1 MGKRSW
7 RIAALTVAGVVVAG
21 GGAGTAY
28 AAMSSSGPAYRL
40 ATVTS
45 ADETAS
51 LLEVGTLS
59 PVQQADVAFS
69 ASGTVQRVLVR
80 AGQYVTAGQALG
92 SLDTTSL
99 KASLASAQSTL
110 AQANLQVDNDIAS
123 QNNAADTT
131 GAGSAGTAA
140 ASHPVS
146 SLGPLQQEVLSAQR
160 QVDSALAQAKTALA
174 QAKQACAT
182 TPSPS
187 PSPSPSPTAAPQS
200 PSPTTAPDQT
210 AATTLPATTTG
221 DPSPPTCADATQRV
235 LDAETAVLQAQ
246 QALSGRLSALE
257 NALSTDAGS
266 PAGGG
271 GSGGSG
277 PAGGSGPTGGS
288 TPVSAAQLAADQ
300 ASADAAA
307 AQVTVAEQGLA
318 AATVVSPVSG
328 TVTEVNVTPGTSAA
342 AGSTAFEI
350 TGLNSFQVLTSVP
363 VTDMPE
369 LKVGEPASVQP
380 DGVSTPV
387 SGSVVSIGL
396 MPDTSQSPPT
406 YPVTIGLTGQPSGLH
421 PGGYA
426 SVTIVTARGSG
437 VSVPTS
443 AVHYSG
449 SKATVT
455 VYAGGKPRVTK
466 VKVGTRGPVMTQI
479 TSGLRI
485 GQQVVLANLNAP
497 LPNNNPND
505 QGPGSGVPILIG
517 GPGGGVS
524 TFVGQGGPGG

>member
-7 RIAALTVAGVVVAG
+7 RIAALAVAGVVVAG

-28 AAMSSSGPAYRL
+28 AAMSSSAPAYRL

-45 ADETAS
+45 AAVTSS

-69 ASGTVQRVLVR
+69 VSGTVQRVLVQ

-99 KASLASAQSTL
+99 KASLASAQSALT
-110 AQANLQVDNDIAS
+110 QANLRVDNDIAS
-123 QNNAADTT
+123 QDNAAGTT
-131 GAGSAGTAA
+131 GAGSAGTDA
-140 ASHPVS
+140 ASHPAS
-146 SLGPLQQEVLSAQR
+146 PLGPLQQAVLSAQR
-160 QVDSALAQAKTALA
+160 QADSALAQAKTALA

-182 TPSPS
+182 APSPS
-187 PSPSPSPTAAPQS
+187 PSPSPSPTAAPSS
-200 PSPTTAPDQT
+200 PSPTAAPSSPSPTAAPDQT
-210 AATTLPATTTG
+210 AGTLAATTAG
-221 DPSPPTCADATQRV
+221 DASPPTCAQATQRV

-246 QALSGRLSALE
+246 QALTGRLTALA
-257 NALSTDAGS
+257 NALSADAGS
-266 PAGGG
+266 PGGG
-271 GSGGSG
+271 GGN
-277 PAGGSGPTGGS
+277 GGSGPTGGTGPAGGS
-288 TPVSAAQLAADQ
+288 APVSAAQLAADQ

-307 AQVTVAEQGLA
+307 AQVTVAKQDLA

-328 TVTEVNVTPGTSAA
+328 TVTDVSVSPGAGAT
-342 AGSTAFEI
+342 AGSTAFQI
-350 TGLNSFQVLTSVP
+350 AGLSSFQVLTSVP

-369 LKVGEPASVQP
+369 LKVGERAVVQP

-396 MPDTSQSPPT
+396 MPDTSQSPPA

-449 SKATVT
+449 SNATVT
-455 VYAGGKPRVTK
+455 VYAGGKTHVTK
-466 VKVGTRGPVMTQI
+466 VKVGTRGLLMTQI
-479 TSGLRI
+479 ASGLRI

-497 LPNNNPND
+497 LPSNNPTN
-505 QGPGSGVPILIG
+505 QGPGPPILG
-517 GPGGGVS
+517 GPGGAVS
-524 TFVGQGGPGG
+524 TFAG